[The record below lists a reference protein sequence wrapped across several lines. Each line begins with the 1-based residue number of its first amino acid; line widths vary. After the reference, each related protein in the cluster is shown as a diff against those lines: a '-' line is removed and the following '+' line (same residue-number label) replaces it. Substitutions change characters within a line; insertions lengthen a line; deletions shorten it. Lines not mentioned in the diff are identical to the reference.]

1 MTGTTMRGGDR
12 RLSTLG
18 VLVVVSGFA
27 LAPGRAE
34 GQVGGLA
41 GQGAA
46 AVVTT
51 TMGAQQFA
59 VAALPSFGGMVDSEQ
74 ASVAVANT
82 LSASGLASIAT
93 GQVDQTLVS
102 ATTTAEA
109 ANVTILDGLITAQA
123 VLAVATSYA
132 NGVAAT
138 SESNGSTLLGLVVN
152 GVSYGDVAPAA
163 NTQLTLPGVG
173 QVVFNE
179 QIPSGDGVHNAALTV
194 NMIHVY
200 LTDPVLGTPAGDIV
214 VGAATSAASL

>member
-1 MTGTTMRGGDR
+1 MTGTTMRGRAGR
-12 RLSTLG
+12 PSTLG
-18 VLVVVSGFA
+18 VLAVVSGLA
-27 LAPGRAE
+27 LAPGWAK
-34 GQVGGLA
+34 GQTGGLA

-46 AVVTT
+46 AVVNTVT
-51 TMGAQQFA
+51 GAQQFA
-59 VAALPSFGGMVDSEQ
+59 VAALPDSGGMVDSEQ
-74 ASVAVANT
+74 ESVAVPNT
-82 LSASGLASIAT
+82 LSASGLASITT

-109 ANVTILDGLITAQA
+109 ANVTILDGLITAEA

-138 SESNGSTLLGLVVN
+138 SESDGSTLVGLVVN
-152 GVSYGDVAPAA
+152 GVCYGDVSPAA

-173 QVVFNE
+173 HVVFNE
-179 QIPSGDGVHNAALTV
+179 QIPNGDGLHNAALTV

-214 VGAATSAASL
+214 VGAAKSAASL